1 MFSLTKQV
9 FVTLLSFSRSLAT
22 KYVSLNSHQCMIR
35 PFHTDLNP
43 VELKCYSFMI
53 NLDKL
58 SGSGNSVDDLST
70 KICVPDKQRHKYNS
84 IQYANKQK

>member
-1 MFSLTKQV
+1 
-9 FVTLLSFSRSLAT
+9 
-22 KYVSLNSHQCMIR
+22 
-35 PFHTDLNP
+35 
-43 VELKCYSFMI
+43 MI

-70 KICVPDKQRHKYNS
+70 KICVPNKQRHKYNS